1 MSWGK
6 LMTDWL
12 DGQCQWGVGVRNKR
26 STGCMLV
33 SAILLVLLLL
43 VVVRQVFYFA
53 NFTRRPLRSP
63 VCGLWGQLFQGGLDR
78 GHLQS
83 VIKRGANLFVAA
95 CPCFADGAH
104 FHNPSVPN
112 FTSLQYVWIIFE
124 QILPDWMRGGPTG
137 CTGWGCRASFQL
149 TTFARLLPAF
159 QSQGNRVDFSESQGA
174 FSLSLAL
181 LWLYAYYAFL
191 NLHAS

>member
-1 MSWGK
+1 MA
-6 LMTDWL
+6 DWL
-12 DGQCQWGVGVRNKR
+12 DGHCQWGVGVRNKR

-33 SAILLVLLLL
+33 SAILLVLLLV

-124 QILPDWMRGGPTG
+124 QILPDWMRG

-159 QSQGNRVDFSESQGA
+159 LSQGNRVDFSESQGA

-191 NLHAS
+191 NLHDS